1 MRILV
6 TGSTGFVG
14 GAVVAQLL
22 KDGFG
27 PSLLLLVRARTT
39 GDGLARVRA
48 AMDRFRVPPVHRLTL
63 TEANIVCGDLAQPAS
78 FEDDAR
84 MRRVTHVIH
93 AGAIASFSP
102 HPQLESVN
110 VAGTLALAR
119 AVAASPVLER
129 FVHVGTAM
137 ACGDEWAGV
146 AGVVGESHELARA
159 EHQLV
164 PYTASKAE
172 AERRLRRE
180 WPGLPL
186 VIARPSIVVGHT
198 RLGCEPSGSIFWM
211 FRMVQLLGA
220 FTCALDDRLDVV
232 PVDFCADAL
241 IDLAF
246 LPHLRHD
253 LYHVSAGA
261 ASARTVGEIE
271 AALAKARG
279 VPPLGERFRR
289 IGEQDIERLTPALA
303 HQLGHGNGRL
313 MAKALRRYGA
323 FAALDYVFDN
333 RRLLDEGVRAPTPV
347 TDYLEVCVR
356 SSEATPVAEQMAW
369 DFK

>member
-14 GAVVAQLL
+14 GAVAAQLL
-22 KDGFG
+22 NDGFG
-27 PSLLLLVRARTT
+27 PSLLLLVRARTRS
-39 GDGLARVRA
+39 DGLARVRA
-48 AMDRFRVPPVHRLTL
+48 AMDRFRVAAVHRLAL
-63 TEANIVCGDLAQPAS
+63 GEANIVCGDLAQPVS
-78 FEDDAR
+78 FEDDPR
-84 MRRVTHVIH
+84 MRSVTHVVH
-93 AGAIASFSP
+93 AGAIASFSA
-102 HPQLESVN
+102 HPQLDDVN

-137 ACGDEWAGV
+137 ACGDSLSGLV
-146 AGVVGESHELARA
+146 RESPDLALA
-159 EHQLV
+159 DHQVV

-220 FTCALDDRLDVV
+220 FTCGLDDRLDVV
-232 PVDFCADAL
+232 PVDFCANAL

-253 LYHVSAGA
+253 LYHVSAGEG
-261 ASARTVGEIE
+261 STRTIRQIE
-271 AALAKARG
+271 AALATARG
-279 VPPLGERFRR
+279 VVPLGERFRHVDDAE
-289 IGEQDIERLTPALA
+289 IARLTPALA
-303 HQLGHGNGRL
+303 RQLGQGNSRL

-333 RRLLDEGVRAPTPV
+333 RRLLSEGTRPPAPV

-356 SSEATPVAEQMAW
+356 SSEATSVAEQMAW